1 MLPNWNNC
9 DILYMGGKTMNN
21 KDFNNYLAKRL
32 LQARTSKKLTQND
45 VAKKIDVA
53 NNSTIGR
60 YENGDRQPNLYNF
73 YQMMLLYNT
82 DANYYFPLED
92 KHNNSIPIF
101 MSSQDIKDIN
111 NIKKATSMLEVS
123 SDLTVCFA
131 LIIDGD
137 YMKPQFSKN
146 DVVIL
151 RKTEEIKEDGIYL
164 IKIKGHKQAIIRNI
178 TMSNGNYILYSS
190 KNESK
195 PIVINKK
202 DIIPIGKVTELRHQF

>member
-9 DILYMGGKTMNN
+9 DILYIGGKTMNN

-101 MSSQDIKDIN
+101 AIKPTNTSKKRVGSTKSKCIHIKYRCKIRTSN
-111 NIKKATSMLEVS
+111 NRGYVYNV
-123 SDLTVCFA
+123 VC
-131 LIIDGD
+131 
-137 YMKPQFSKN
+137 
-146 DVVIL
+146 
-151 RKTEEIKEDGIYL
+151 R
-164 IKIKGHKQAIIRNI
+164 
-178 TMSNGNYILYSS
+178 
-190 KNESK
+190 
-195 PIVINKK
+195 
-202 DIIPIGKVTELRHQF
+202 